1 MSKSKVRVSG
11 DDAGN
16 HIVKSDNNPE
26 YGYIRVTQ
34 TKMDTDSRTG
44 FAKMKEVSALVP
56 GTITDLKGF
65 GWTAG
70 QTVDG
75 NIRVVES
82 LEPFNKKDPDKD
94 LKIAGDSG
102 VICTVEGQP
111 IYRRQIFTFNAN
123 LDDELVQHDNE
134 DDIKAA
140 YASMKASSSAMQ
152 PNEDFNL

>member
-1 MSKSKVRVSG
+1 MSKSKVKVSS

-16 HIVKSDNNPE
+16 VIVKGDNNPE

-44 FAKMKEVSALVP
+44 FAKMKEVTALIP

-65 GWTAG
+65 GWSAG

-75 NIRVVES
+75 NIIVVES
-82 LEPFNKKDPDKD
+82 LEPFNKKDPDRD
-94 LKIAGDSG
+94 LKIAGETG

-111 IYRRQIFTFNAN
+111 IYRRNIFTFNASLN
-123 LDDELVQHDNE
+123 DELIQHDNQ

-140 YASMKASSSAMQ
+140 YASAKASSSAVQ